1 MFRCW
6 LLFDGI
12 PEAPFT
18 RSFGRC
24 TRALSFSLWALYPQL
39 QGLQKEVTYT
49 LVTRVYAK
57 VSLILHSSSIE
68 KLLALDGV
76 FFVPFQLSSESVLLF
91 REPVKY
97 FCTDLFCNRGGGC
110 WGYPLADQIYKVV
123 FDGFPA
129 EQKNISFIFYK
140 SCFPHLLL
148 GVERCLFVFVLDSL
162 WRSPALPFQVPRGKT
177 TFSRWNQP
185 TTFAQVMINT
195 DDVDESD
202 CEATFSLSLIMM
214 SMAMMETVRDKGEQI
229 LPPDRSK
236 TRHSSLG

>member
-1 MFRCW
+1 M
-6 LLFDGI
+6 
-12 PEAPFT
+12 
-18 RSFGRC
+18 
-24 TRALSFSLWALYPQL
+24 
-39 QGLQKEVTYT
+39 
-49 LVTRVYAK
+49 
-57 VSLILHSSSIE
+57 VS
-68 KLLALDGV
+68 

-97 FCTDLFCNRGGGC
+97 FCTDFFCNRGGGC

-185 TTFAQVMINT
+185 TTFAQEMINT

-202 CEATFSLSLIMM
+202 CEATFSLSFIMM
-214 SMAMMETVRDKGEQI
+214 SIAMMGLFETKVNKFFLLIDPTHDI
-229 LPPDRSK
+229 L
-236 TRHSSLG
+236 H